1 MAKQAILF
9 NSEKNGGSNAA
20 GNAKAAAPFMSS
32 ITLPMFESKP
42 RQDIEDEATQA
53 QFAATQA
60 LYASMGYPSAA
71 ARAAATTFS
80 SVSTPAAPVPPPQP
94 KEPTKS
100 KPPPPAPAAAAATT
114 TTESAMLQ
122 NNPYMDLLRTSSLAM
137 MPSNNVDPT
146 SFMKSTGD
154 MMNQK
159 ATGSISLETIE
170 ELNRFA
176 MEQAAAANAAAAA
189 ATAAIKAAN
198 FHRQMMKGPSSSSPS
213 AMPMFTFPFGFPSG
227 FQP

>member
-9 NSEKNGGSNAA
+9 NSEKKGGSNAA
-20 GNAKAAAPFMSS
+20 GNAKAAAPF

-71 ARAAATTFS
+71 ARAAASTFS

-100 KPPPPAPAAAAATT
+100 KPPPPAPAAASAAAA

-198 FHRQMMKGPSSSSPS
+198 FHRQLMKGPSSSSPT

>member
-9 NSEKNGGSNAA
+9 NSEKKGGSKAT
-20 GNAKAAAPFMSS
+20 GNAKAAAAPFMSS

-71 ARAAATTFS
+71 ARSAASTFS

-100 KPPPPAPAAAAATT
+100 KPPPPAPAAAAAATA
-114 TTESAMLQ
+114 ESAMLQ
-122 NNPYMDLLRTSSLAM
+122 SSPYIDLLRTSCLAM
-137 MPSNNVDPT
+137 MPSNNIDPT
-146 SFMKSTGD
+146 SFMKSMGD
-154 MMNQK
+154 SMNQQ
-159 ATGSISLETIE
+159 ATGSISLETVE

-198 FHRQMMKGPSSSSPS
+198 FHRQMMKGPSSSSS
-213 AMPMFTFPFGFPSG
+213 AMPMFTFPFGFPPG